1 MNLDSNIIEF
11 PLFSST
17 LDENGNWI
25 HKSKDLQFKK
35 KDGTLKAQ
43 YKDLPRVK
51 AIYEI
56 EASVKNDFKKT
67 LENTVKD
74 INDKLIEF
82 SK

>member
-1 MNLDSNIIEF
+1 MDQTQNTLDF
-11 PLFSST
+11 PLFTST
-17 LDENGNWI
+17 LDEKGNWI

-35 KDGTLKAQ
+35 KSGALKAQ

-56 EASVKNDFKKT
+56 ETNIKNDFKKT